1 MRNYFVLTLI
11 LYGQYSFGQN
21 YRIDSLLKEL
31 KNDLGIEQREYSGRV
46 VWDDETKETY
56 YSLMDICPNKTL
68 LKFTDDSN
76 AVIRIYMYLG
86 FVRNSN
92 NKIIQK
98 RILKKHKNDTIE
110 ITEKHGCIVH
120 SWKVIEHMQMT
131 FNTKQAKELKKLNYK
146 KEIELIR
153 NKPHIVINGA
163 RHGDIKK
170 EVLQELDSLTFS
182 KNDMYVSSFE
192 LYLDTDATFSS
203 ISSSNKLT
211 ETMKSAIMKLK
222 KGDKIYFDEIKI
234 KGPDDIIRT
243 AGSITLRIE

>member
-11 LYGQYSFGQN
+11 LFGQYSFGQN
-21 YRIDSLLKEL
+21 NRIDSLLREL
-31 KNDLGIEQREYSGRV
+31 KNDIEIEQREYSGRV

-92 NKIIQK
+92 NKILQR
-98 RILKKHKNDTIE
+98 RILKKHRNDTIE
-110 ITEKHGCIVH
+110 ITEKQGCVVH

-131 FNTKQAKELKKLNYK
+131 FNTKQEKELKKLNYK

-163 RHGDIKK
+163 RHGKIKK
-170 EVLQELDSLTFS
+170 EMLQELDSLTFS
-182 KNDMYVSSFE
+182 KNGINVSSFE
-192 LYLDTDATFSS
+192 IYLETDTAYSS
-203 ISSSNKLT
+203 TSSSNKLT
-211 ETMKSAIMKLK
+211 ETMKSEIMKLK
-222 KGDKIYFDEIKI
+222 TGDKIYFDEIKI
-234 KGPDDIIRT
+234 KDPDNITRT
-243 AGSITLRIE
+243 AGSIALRIQ